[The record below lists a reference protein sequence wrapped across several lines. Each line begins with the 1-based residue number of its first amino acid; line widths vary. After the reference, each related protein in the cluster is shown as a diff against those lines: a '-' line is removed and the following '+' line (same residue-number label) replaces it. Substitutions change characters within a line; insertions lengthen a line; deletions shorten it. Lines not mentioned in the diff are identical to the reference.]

1 VSKSQLDAASPPR
14 DAPWRDRALGKAEA
28 LVANP
33 VFAYGAVLLLELRV
47 VWDVWRYRD
56 TSFGDTAD
64 YFLYALEWSRHLT
77 VDIVWSPLYT
87 AYFGTIVWFVRDVHS
102 AVMVHR
108 ILIVLTATML
118 VLALGRALLGPA
130 LGLLVAAWWAVNPGS
145 FDFDYEVHLFGFIP
159 VLIAALLLTRATS
172 PRARG
177 VAVSVLLG
185 AALLIRN
192 ELLIPTAIFA
202 LGIVSYEVRR
212 RHVERLPALGYLR
225 AYGAPILV
233 VCLLTAVAVWQSPA
247 HGGQARAGLRYKEK
261 VNICEAFAFNYQQRY
276 PDRFT
281 GNPFTQCT
289 PLMQRLF
296 GRAMPTLYQEVTA
309 NPRAVA
315 DFVKWNGTLLPSGI
329 QVALFGATSTGLNPG
344 YLPVEMHRLYALM
357 LSILALVIVGLGLA
371 VISRT
376 RARWKSELRP
386 RMWTATLLTLIALT
400 AMYVALT
407 QRPRAEYIY
416 GLTLALMMLIALCVG
431 AILWH
436 ISGAGLVAATAL
448 LLTVMLTFA
457 VPSYYRST
465 GPRRIHDALDRLEVV
480 RPQLQRPGAVLVT
493 SGYNAEICKYLAKN
507 ISRHC
512 TSPSWAIPR
521 SAVAHGKSLVRAL
534 DDVKAT
540 VIYADAPLR
549 ADPAF
554 GGLLHPQ
561 RGSKW
566 RALAFGSGNGGE
578 WSVLVRRQP

>member
-1 VSKSQLDAASPPR
+1 V
-14 DAPWRDRALGKAEA
+14 LGKAEA

-33 VFAYGAVLLLELRV
+33 VFAYGAVLVLELRI

-56 TSFGDTAD
+56 TSSGDTAD
-64 YFLYALEWSRHLT
+64 YFLYALQWSQHLRD
-77 VDIVWSPLYT
+77 DIVWSPLYT
-87 AYFGTIVWFVRDVHS
+87 DYFGTILWFVRDVHS

-108 ILIVLTATML
+108 ILIVLAATML

-130 LGLLVAAWWAVNPGS
+130 LGLLVAAWWAVNPAS

-172 PRARG
+172 RGGRG

-202 LGIVSYEVRR
+202 LGIVLYEVRH
-212 RHVERLPALGYLR
+212 RHVERLPAVAYVR
-225 AYGAPILV
+225 AYGTPMLV
-233 VCLLTAVAVWQSPA
+233 VCLLTAAAVWQSPA
-247 HGGQARAGLRYKEK
+247 HGGQARAGLRVKEK
-261 VNICEAFAFNYQQRY
+261 VNICEAFAFNFQQRY

-296 GRAMPTLYQEVTA
+296 GRSMPTLYQEVTA

-315 DFVKWNGTLLPSGI
+315 GFVKWNGRLLPSGM

-344 YLPVEMHRLYALM
+344 YLPVETHRLYALI
-357 LSILALVIVGLGLA
+357 LSILLLVIVGFGLA
-371 VISRT
+371 VLSRT
-376 RARWKSELRP
+376 RARWQSELRP
-386 RMWTATLLTLIALT
+386 RMWTATLLTLIAVT
-400 AMYVALT
+400 AIYVALT

-416 GLTLALMMLIALCVG
+416 GLTLALMMLTALCVG
-431 AILWH
+431 AILWR

-448 LLTVMLTFA
+448 LLTFILTFA
-457 VPSYYRST
+457 VPSYYRSP
-465 GPRRIHDALDRLEVV
+465 GPRRIHDGLDRLEVV
-480 RPQLQRPGAVLVT
+480 RPELQRSGAVLVT
-493 SGYNAEICKYLAKN
+493 SGYNLEICNYLARN
-507 ISRHC
+507 INRHC

-521 SAVAHGKSLVRAL
+521 SAVAHGKSIVRAL
-534 DDVKAT
+534 ADVKAT
-540 VIYADAPLR
+540 VIYADTLLR

-554 GGLLHPQ
+554 AGLLHPQ
-561 RGSKW
+561 RGSEW
-566 RALAFGSGNGGE
+566 RTIASGSEEGRE
-578 WSVLVRRQP
+578 WSVLVRRRLSMRSR